1 MYRSKNYKIGFVFVF
16 LLFSSGFLMAQEE
29 EKSDCLLKLEEA
41 QNKFDQGRIQ
51 DIEPLIGQ
59 CLNGD
64 EFDKAEKTQ
73 ALRLLTLA
81 YLYLEEPELADGIM
95 LRLLENSHE
104 FAINPAIDPSEFIN
118 LYNKFRTEP
127 VYSVGLLFGA
137 VYANPIITE
146 LNSTHDLNSTR
157 QFYVPRF
164 GFRAAF
170 NGEYKLTDNIIANP
184 GIGFQTISF
193 KKTHEIATS
202 FSGIINED
210 ADEGFEGT
218 ETQTAIEVPLLV
230 QYEITKFGVF
240 TPFVSA
246 GLSPQ
251 ILISSK
257 FPSDALSYTI
267 LGSAPVTST
276 TIDSTPDR
284 NRFNLYAVAVAGLKI
299 KLGEGFFT
307 TQIRYSH
314 GIFSSSKPVNSLTP
328 DDPNLLWDLNESFD
342 GFRLHDL
349 GASIGYTLHIYKP
362 KKLR

>member
-1 MYRSKNYKIGFVFVF
+1 MYWNKYYKIAFIFV
-16 LLFSSGFLMAQEE
+16 LLCFSSGYLFAQEE
-29 EKSDCLLKLEEA
+29 EKSDCLLKLEQA

-51 DIEPLIGQ
+51 DVEPLIGI
-59 CLNGD
+59 CLEGD

-81 YLYLEEPELADGIM
+81 YLFLEEPELADGTM
-95 LRLLENSHE
+95 LRLLETSHE

-127 VYSVGLLFGA
+127 VYSVGLIFGA
-137 VYANPIITE
+137 VYANPIVTE

-170 NGEYKLTDNIIANP
+170 NGEYKLTDNIIVNP
-184 GIGFQTISF
+184 GIGFQSISF
-193 KKTHEIATS
+193 KKTHEVATS
-202 FSGIINED
+202 FSGIIDED
-210 ADEGFEGT
+210 QDIGFEGT
-218 ETQTAIEVPLLV
+218 ETQIAIELPLLV
-230 QYEITKFGVF
+230 QYKITEFRSI

-251 ILISSK
+251 FLISST
-257 FPSDALSYTI
+257 FPSDALKYTI
-267 LGSAPVTST
+267 SGSAPVTAVNV
-276 TIDSTPDR
+276 ISTPDR
-284 NRFNLYAVAVAGLKI
+284 NRLNLYAVAVAGLKF
-299 KLGEGFFT
+299 KLGEGFIT

-314 GIFSSSKPVNSLTP
+314 GIFSSSEADNSLNP
-328 DDPNLLWDLNESFD
+328 DDPNLLWDLNDSFD